1 MEKLQTG
8 VATNLDFIRA
18 MKEKGQDVKA
28 ELPAETLG
36 KHLTEAGTNKI
47 SNVTPYEQVLENI
60 NED

>member
-28 ELPAETLG
+28 EFPAETLA
-36 KHLTEAGTNKI
+36 KQLTEAGTNKI
-47 SNVTPYEQVLENI
+47 SNVTPHEQVLENT

>member
-18 MKEKGQDVKA
+18 MKEQGQDVKA
-28 ELPAETLG
+28 EFPAETLA
-36 KHLTEAGTNKI
+36 KQLTEAGTNKI